1 MKRAFG
7 HIAGAHSPLRLRA
20 AGLASILLVGLA
32 SAALAVAPR
41 GNANYV
47 AVDHQGRPAITLW
60 MKTKTN
66 MLVFVCYDWHHGPN
80 EGNHLNNDKPITVTS
95 RGSFSYHGPASDLK
109 GKHATLTLSGQ
120 FVSKDK
126 VTGTFTAP
134 CMNHHAFTA
143 HYAPR

>member
-1 MKRAFG
+1 M
-7 HIAGAHSPLRLRA
+7 
-20 AGLASILLVGLA
+20 V

-66 MLVFVCYDWHHGPN
+66 MIVFVCYDWRHGPN

-95 RGSFSYHGPASDLK
+95 RGTFSYNGPATDLK
-109 GKHATLTLSGQ
+109 GKQATLKLSGH
-120 FVSKDK
+120 FVSKDEAK
-126 VTGTFTAP
+126 GTMTAP
-134 CMNHHAFTA
+134 CMRNRAFTA

>member
-1 MKRAFG
+1 MAFDRRYRS
-7 HIAGAHSPLRLRA
+7 SPARLRVA
-20 AGLASILLVGLA
+20 ALAPVLLAGMA

-66 MLVFVCYDWHHGPN
+66 MIVFVCYDWRHGPN
-80 EGNHLNNDKPITVTS
+80 EGNHFNNDKRITVTS
-95 RGSFSYHGPASDLK
+95 RGSFSYDGPASDLN
-109 GKHATLTLSGQ
+109 GRHATIKLSGH

-126 VTGTFTAP
+126 ATGMITAP
-134 CMNHHAFTA
+134 CLKHHRFTA
-143 HYAPR
+143 HYAPH